1 MTDDPA
7 PIGATPIEATGSG
20 PADGSSDAEGD
31 APAGLFTCYRHPGRE
46 TGVRCTRC
54 DRPICPQCMIP
65 ASVGFQ
71 CPECVSEGRKS
82 VRPART
88 VYGGTVRRGGL
99 DITRV
104 LIGINV
110 VVFLLTLSGGGNVL
124 SGSGG
129 SDIYD
134 RFALIPAA
142 VAHGEWYRL
151 FTSMFL
157 HFGFLH
163 IAFNMWALLVIGTPL
178 EQMLG
183 RLRFFVLYVL
193 GGLGGSLL
201 SFVNGPVDEF
211 AAGAS
216 GAIFGLFGAF
226 YVIGRRRGLDTAP
239 IVGLIAI
246 NLVFSFTFSGIDWR
260 GHVGGLVVGGA
271 VAFVFAWAP
280 TGPSRDRLQ
289 AAGCAVIAILL
300 AAVGIV
306 GARHVRNECRTATN
320 VHVINRCAV
329 EHLPIGP

>member
-1 MTDDPA
+1 LTDDPA
-7 PIGATPIEATGSG
+7 GSG
-20 PADGSSDAEGD
+20 STDASDDGAA
-31 APAGLFTCYRHPGRE
+31 APAALASCYRHPGRE

-71 CPECVSEGRKS
+71 CPECVTEGRRT

-88 VYGGTVRRGGL
+88 MYGGTVRRSGL
-99 DITRV
+99 DVTRV

-110 VVFLLTLSGGGNVL
+110 LVFIITLSGGGNIL
-124 SGSGG
+124 NGSGSGA
-129 SDIYD
+129 SSVYD

-157 HFGFLH
+157 HFGLLH

-183 RLRFFVLYVL
+183 RLRFLVLYVL
-193 GGLGGSLL
+193 AGLGGSLL
-201 SFVNGPVDEF
+201 SFINGPVDEF

-260 GHVGGLVVGGA
+260 GHVGGLVVGAA

-280 TGPSRDRLQ
+280 PGPSRDRLQ
-289 AAGCAVIAILL
+289 AAGCAVIALVL
-300 AAVGIV
+300 AAVGLV
-306 GARHVRNECRTATN
+306 GARHVRSECRTTTDPA
-320 VHVINRCAV
+320 VAARCFA
-329 EHLPIGP
+329 EHLPTSVG